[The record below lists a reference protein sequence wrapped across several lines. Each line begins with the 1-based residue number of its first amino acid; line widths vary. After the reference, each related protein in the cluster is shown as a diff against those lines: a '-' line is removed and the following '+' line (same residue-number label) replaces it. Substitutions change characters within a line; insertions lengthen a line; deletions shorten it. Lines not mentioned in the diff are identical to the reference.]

1 MSIATSKKKKQMF
14 TEINI
19 TPLTDI
25 FLVLLIIMMV
35 VAPTFQSLD
44 NNIKVP
50 EINSGLSV
58 EERNATVS
66 ITADGEMFLNNEPI
80 QNEEELVIKLS
91 ELQPTLDKKN
101 VVVRADEQTKSSE
114 IMKVMRA
121 AQEAEFEKLTIAGEP
136 LTGEQQAELQNG
148 MTDIEEDPLNN

>member
-1 MSIATSKKKKQMF
+1 
-14 TEINI
+14 
-19 TPLTDI
+19 
-25 FLVLLIIMMV
+25 MMV

-80 QNEEELVIKLS
+80 QNEEELLIKLS

-148 MTDIEEDPLNN
+148 MTDIGEDPLNN